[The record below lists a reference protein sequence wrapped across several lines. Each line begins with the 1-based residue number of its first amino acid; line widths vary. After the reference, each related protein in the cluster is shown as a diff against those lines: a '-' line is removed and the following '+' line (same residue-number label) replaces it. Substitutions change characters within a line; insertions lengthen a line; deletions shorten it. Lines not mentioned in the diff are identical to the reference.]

1 MLFTVVVLYVYLTI
15 TVLLTLVKRCIIL
28 NLPQLKSNESQIL
41 HRVDILHVQCIDVDL
56 EPMKY
61 LLQ

>member
-41 HRVDILHVQCIDVDL
+41 HRVDILDIQCIDVDL